1 MTHVVSTEVV
11 TPEMARRWL
20 DPEINKTYRRLKPVV
35 VRKYIADMSDAH
47 WIFNGDSLKFDTN
60 GKLLDGQHRLHA
72 VIAMGRP
79 VDFLIV
85 RNLHPDAYL
94 TIDIGARRTVGDM
107 MQRSGSKQSTAA
119 GAAAKVLY
127 WFETGQALDFNAIY
141 STAQLIDTYKEHPAL
156 EEFVAHYVNSPIRRK
171 LLAGFAWPVVAY
183 VASRRY
189 PVEWDAFQQAVAEGS
204 DLSKGDPRHAL
215 REWLLNRASRKRQVR
230 NDERFNI
237 FAKAWNAH
245 IGGRA
250 LFALV
255 HRFNEAP
262 VIPVGAW

>member
-11 TPEMARRWL
+11 TPEMARQWL
-20 DPEINKTYRRLKPVV
+20 DPEINKTNRRLKPVI
-35 VRKYIADMSDAH
+35 VRKYITDMSDAH
-47 WIFNGDSLKFDTN
+47 WIFNGDSIKFDTS

-79 VDFLIV
+79 VEFLIV

-107 MQRSGSKQSTAA
+107 MQRIGSKQSTAA

-127 WFETGQALDFNAIY
+127 WFETGQTLDFNATY
-141 STAQLIDTYKEHPAL
+141 SAAQLIATYKAHPEL
-156 EEFVAHYVNSPIRRK
+156 EAFVAHYVNSPIRRK
-171 LLAGFAWPVVAY
+171 LLAGSAWPVVAY
-183 VASRRY
+183 IASRRY
-189 PVEWDAFQQAVAEGS
+189 PVEWDAFQQAVAEGN
-204 DLSKGDPRHAL
+204 DLSKGDPRHTL
-215 REWLLNRASRKRQVR
+215 REWLLNRASYKRTAR

-245 IGGRA
+245 ISGRR
-250 LFALV
+250 LLVLV
-255 HRFNEAP
+255 HRANENP
-262 VIPVGAW
+262 VVPTGA